1 MMSGVTPQE
10 PIRAIGIER
19 EDATQ
24 KISVITTDGS
34 RLPFT
39 PQQEGYVD
47 LTVPAQPEISIT
59 KDINGLTHERITEN
73 APRNIRLQ
81 VDGERVVVTNTP
93 RELSPAEELTKELEE
108 ALKRERLLCITKF
121 IPATAEAG
129 VSSVDLQKALHG
141 RRQSRR

>member
-1 MMSGVTPQE
+1 MSGVTPQE
-10 PIRAIGIER
+10 PIRAVGIER

-39 PQQEGYVD
+39 PQQGGYVD
-47 LTVPAQPEISIT
+47 VTVPAQPEVSVT
-59 KDINGLTHERITEN
+59 KDIHGKTYEYTTEDEPKN
-73 APRNIRLQ
+73 VRLQ
-81 VDGERVVVTNTP
+81 VSGEQVVVTNTP
-93 RELSPAEELTKELEE
+93 RDLPPAEKITKELEE